1 MIKHLE
7 PLESGPRCRK
17 WRLVA
22 GADRAHRRTRTFHGP
37 KRDALIALDAFADEV
52 ARETVCARTPET
64 FAEYARA
71 WLDRLARLGSVDS
84 QTVAGYRWRL
94 NALCFAIGAV
104 RLQALTPRKLE
115 DAYARLR
122 AGDSPSG
129 KPLSGTFVSDAHIV
143 ARKML
148 ADAVAD
154 GLIASNPADAAD
166 APKRDTEPKSALT
179 DMEMRVLLAML
190 PTDQPCAVAVAL
202 AVTTGLRRGELC
214 ALRWEDVDLQNGV
227 LEAARAAR
235 KDGSIK
241 DTKTRAG
248 RRAVPLPDAAI
259 STLRA
264 WRKCRPDAEWVVCD
278 AHGRALKPNAV
289 THWWARHRSEY
300 GCDGVTLHEL
310 RHSYITSLARAGV
323 HPRIMQDLAGHSS
336 PRVTMEIYAHVT
348 LADKRAAVRSLGL

>member
-7 PLESGPRCRK
+7 PLESGARCHR

-22 GADRAHRRTRTFHGP
+22 GADRAHRRTRTFHGSR
-37 KRDALIALDAFADEV
+37 RDALNALDAFAAEV
-52 ARETVCARTPET
+52 ESGAVVGKNAETLRD
-64 FAEYARA
+64 YAMF
-71 WLDRLARLGSVDS
+71 WLDRLGRVGSVDS
-84 QTVAGYRWRL
+84 QTADGYRWRL
-94 NALCFAIGAV
+94 NALCHAIGAV
-104 RLQALTPRKLE
+104 RLQALTPRMLE

-122 AGDSPSG
+122 SGDSPSG
-129 KPLSGTFVSDAHIV
+129 KPLSGTFISDCHV
-143 ARKML
+143 VTRKML
-148 ADAVAD
+148 DDAVAD
-154 GLIASNPADAAD
+154 GLIARNPARDAD
-166 APKRDTEPKSALT
+166 APKRDTPPKSALT

-190 PTDQPCAVAVAL
+190 PTDCACAVAVAL
-202 AVTTGLRRGELC
+202 AATTGLRRGELC
-214 ALRWEDVDLQNGV
+214 ALRWENVDLQNGV

-278 AHGRALKPNAV
+278 SHGDALKPNAV
-289 THWWARHRSEY
+289 THWWARHRAEY

-336 PRVTMEIYAHVT
+336 PRATMEIYAHVT